1 MAAPLQMD
9 SAIFLFWLQNL
20 FVLLVLLVTP
30 KDNRYDRDSQEMLKF
45 FQQIDC

>member
-20 FVLLVLLVTP
+20 FVLLVLLKPSKMT
-30 KDNRYDRDSQEMLKF
+30 L
-45 FQQIDC
+45 